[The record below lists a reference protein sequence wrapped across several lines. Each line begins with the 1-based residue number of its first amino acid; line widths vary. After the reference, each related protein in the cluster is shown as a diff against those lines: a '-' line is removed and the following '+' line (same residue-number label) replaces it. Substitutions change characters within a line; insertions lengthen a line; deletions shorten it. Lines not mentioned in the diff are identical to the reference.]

1 MGRKIKRSKKTLNDI
16 MFEIYRDM
24 YKNSE
29 PSADFDFLVKT
40 AEISDDGKKI
50 IPYDKY
56 FIEKSMYDKIIEE
69 HILLNGLNENEKKA
83 IIINSAL
90 GCSPMFKKI

>member
-56 FIEKSMYDKIIEE
+56 FIDKSMYDKIIEE
-69 HILLNGLNENEKKA
+69 HILLNGLNENEKKT